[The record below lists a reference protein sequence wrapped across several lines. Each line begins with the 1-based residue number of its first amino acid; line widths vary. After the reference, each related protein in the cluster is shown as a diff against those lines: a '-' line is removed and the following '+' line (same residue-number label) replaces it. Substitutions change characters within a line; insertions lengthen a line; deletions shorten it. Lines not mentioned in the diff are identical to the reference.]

1 MVRARRGS
9 LPLSSEKL
17 AATLPFAVPAA
28 VLLLRVRLRRRLRAM
43 VSGMVRARRGS
54 LPLSSETLAAT
65 LSFAVPTAAL
75 LLRVWARVE
84 MCKEKEKPPY
94 PTDLTQ
100 ISLLLLSLLFGRW
113 LLFFANC
120 FCRFSTNACRLL
132 FRLQFAAIFPDRLS
146 LAALP
151 LRLGGFA
158 LQLSKSASQPIHRGT
173 KLTVSETASRWHRR
187 FGSIRCGWDPRDES
201 EKHRQGP
208 PKRDVSS

>member
-17 AATLPFAVPAA
+17 AATLSFAVPTAA
-28 VLLLRVRLRRRLRAM
+28 LLLRVRLRRRLRAM

-54 LPLSSETLAAT
+54 LPLSSEKLAAT

-113 LLFFANC
+113 LLFFAMLQAAHFTRSRSHC
-120 FCRFSTNACRLL
+120 CVDSFLAVGFYSLQIASVVSRRTRVGCYSAFSSLL
-132 FRLQFAAIFPDRLS
+132 FSPIALVS
-146 LAALP
+146 L
-151 LRLGGFA
+151 RYR
-158 LQLSKSASQPIHRGT
+158 SA
-173 KLTVSETASRWHRR
+173 
-187 FGSIRCGWDPRDES
+187 
-201 EKHRQGP
+201 
-208 PKRDVSS
+208 

>member
-54 LPLSSETLAAT
+54 LPLSSEKLAAT

-113 LLFFANC
+113 LLFFAMFQAAHFTRSRSHC
-120 FCRFSTNACRLL
+120 CVDSFLAVGFYSLQIASVVSRRTRVGCYSAFSSLL
-132 FRLQFAAIFPDRLS
+132 FSPIALVS
-146 LAALP
+146 L
-151 LRLGGFA
+151 RYR
-158 LQLSKSASQPIHRGT
+158 SA
-173 KLTVSETASRWHRR
+173 
-187 FGSIRCGWDPRDES
+187 
-201 EKHRQGP
+201 
-208 PKRDVSS
+208 